1 LEGREFVRMKKL
13 LCFASHWS
21 IESAGKRSLRS
32 CRRNENQ
39 SRKSPRGKEIIETLG
54 HPEIEIARKKINL
67 SFEYE
72 YLLLLS
78 G

>member
-1 LEGREFVRMKKL
+1 VRMKKF

-21 IESAGKRSLRS
+21 IESAGTRSLRS

-54 HPEIEIARKKINL
+54 HPEMEIVRKETNRSVDMIVWFCSQDKW
-67 SFEYE
+67 
-72 YLLLLS
+72 
-78 G
+78 